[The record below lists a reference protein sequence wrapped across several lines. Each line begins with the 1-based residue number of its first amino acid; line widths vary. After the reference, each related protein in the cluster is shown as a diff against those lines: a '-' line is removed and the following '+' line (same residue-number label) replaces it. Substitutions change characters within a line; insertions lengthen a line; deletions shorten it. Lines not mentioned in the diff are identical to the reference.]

1 MAFNI
6 DKICSTINQIIEKL
20 TIPFAYI
27 PPEILVCS
35 AIRRPGLSA
44 IAIVSNIISR
54 KSEAGAH
61 VGLSA
66 DGTPNVEEAVERI
79 RIEEIVKG
87 IKNSIGSVR
96 SAVSNVASN
105 IKSFLHF
112 SVPDEGPLTDYESW
126 MPDFIQGM
134 TNGINDNKYRLV
146 DAVQGMAGDMRM
158 TMPSVANPRLKNIGG
173 NNMQMQ
179 STQSSDEKLYTLL
192 TQLINKVDNTGN
204 ITIPVYLGNDLIDE
218 QIIRSNDRRTLRSG
232 GRA

>member
-27 PPEILVCS
+27 QPEILVCS

-54 KSEAGAH
+54 KSEAGAP

-87 IKNSIGSVR
+87 IKKRSRVQIG
-96 SAVSNVASN
+96 
-105 IKSFLHF
+105 I
-112 SVPDEGPLTDYESW
+112 P
-126 MPDFIQGM
+126 
-134 TNGINDNKYRLV
+134 
-146 DAVQGMAGDMRM
+146 
-158 TMPSVANPRLKNIGG
+158 IGG
-173 NNMQMQ
+173 I
-179 STQSSDEKLYTLL
+179 K
-192 TQLINKVDNTGN
+192 IKATGGNAGGPIEVFGFN
-204 ITIPVYLGNDLIDE
+204 ITAAHGDGIL
-218 QIIRSNDRRTLRSG
+218 S
-232 GRA
+232 

>member
-1 MAFNI
+1 M
-6 DKICSTINQIIEKL
+6 L
-20 TIPFAYI
+20 
-27 PPEILVCS
+27 S
-35 AIRRPGLSA
+35 AIRNTMSNVTGTIRSGFQGA
-44 IAIVSNIISR
+44 ISFITSLPSQ
-54 KSEAGAH
+54 
-61 VGLSA
+61 
-66 DGTPNVEEAVERI
+66 AVQWGKDMI
-79 RIEEIVKG
+79 MGIVKG

-96 SAVSNVASN
+96 SAVSNVARN

-179 STQSSDEKLYTLL
+179 STQSSDEKLYALL

-218 QIIRSNDRRTLRSG
+218 QIIRANDRRTLRSG